1 MVASTPQPLS
11 STNPY
16 LNPELSRFV
25 GSMEG
30 VPEWTDPAETAEERA
45 QRTGWRARG
54 HSLLEMAGQ
63 LVPGLALAF
72 ALALFAREVSIW
84 LGTHAFGLEKSPV
97 SPILIAIMTGL
108 LVRNTVGLPRVYELG
123 LQLSLKRLLRVG
135 VALLGIRLS
144 LGAVGA
150 IGLVALPVVA
160 GCIITAL
167 VLVSWISRLLR
178 LPARLGTLIAVGT
191 AICGNTA
198 IVATGPVIHAD
209 DDEISYAV
217 GTITVFG
224 LIALMTYPFL
234 SHGIFGGDPQLAGF
248 FLGTAIHDTA
258 QVAGAGLLYLQQYGA
273 PEALDTATVTKLL
286 RNLFMVAVIPLMTIY
301 YHRAGEDRAKTKK
314 PSLRQM
320 VPFFVFG
327 FVALVLVRTVGD
339 LGAAPFGGV
348 LTTASWEST
357 IRGMSTA
364 SAWCLTVA
372 MAAIGLGTNLRQL
385 RTLGLKP
392 LGVGFAAALTVG
404 LVSAVLIRGLAPY
417 MAQFM
422 R

>member
-1 MVASTPQPLS
+1 MVASAPRPLP

-45 QRTGWRARG
+45 ERTGWRARG
-54 HSLLEMAGQ
+54 HSLLEMTGQ
-63 LVPGLALAF
+63 LLPGLALAF

-84 LGTHAFGLEKSPV
+84 LGARAFGLERSPV
-97 SPILIAIMTGL
+97 SPILIAILTGL

-150 IGLVALPVVA
+150 IGLVALPIVA
-160 GCIITAL
+160 SCILTAL
-167 VLVSWISRLLR
+167 VLVTWISRLLH
-178 LPARLGTLIAVGT
+178 LPPRLGTLVAVGT

-209 DDEISYAV
+209 EDEISYAV

-224 LIALMTYPFL
+224 LLALMSYPFL
-234 SHGIFGGDPQLAGF
+234 SHGIFGGDPQLAGL

-286 RNLFMVAVIPLMTIY
+286 RNLFMVGVIPLMALY
-301 YHRAGEDRAKTKK
+301 YHRADEERAKTKK
-314 PSLRQM
+314 PSLGQM
-320 VPFFVFG
+320 VPLFVFG
-327 FVALVLVRTVGD
+327 FLALVLVRTVGD
-339 LGAAPFGGV
+339 LGDTPFGGL
-348 LTTASWEST
+348 LTTASWENT
-357 IRGMSTA
+357 IRGMSGA

-372 MAAIGLGTNLRQL
+372 MAAVGLGTNLRQL

-392 LGVGFAAALTVG
+392 LGVGLAAALTVG
-404 LVSAVLIRGLAPY
+404 LVSAALIRGLAPY
-417 MAQFM
+417 MAGSM